1 MKRVSFSRSD
11 FSGGSFGGCQVEG
24 VFFDQCNLCECDF
37 FHTPLDGMDFTTSQI
52 SGILLSG
59 SELKGAVVTPLQAAE
74 LASLL
79 GLIVR
84 LPEEDDG

>member
-1 MKRVSFSRSD
+1 
-11 FSGGSFGGCQVEG
+11 
-24 VFFDQCNLCECDF
+24 
-37 FHTPLDGMDFTTSQI
+37 MDFTTSQI

-59 SELKGAVVTPLQAAE
+59 SELKGGVVTPLQAAE
-74 LASLL
+74 LAPLL